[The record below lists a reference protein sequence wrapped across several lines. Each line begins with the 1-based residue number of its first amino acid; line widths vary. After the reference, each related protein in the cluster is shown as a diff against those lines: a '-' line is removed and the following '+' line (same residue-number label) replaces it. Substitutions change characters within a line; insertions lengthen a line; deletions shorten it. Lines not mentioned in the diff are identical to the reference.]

1 MEQINKPAR
10 RDFLKASAA
19 VGGGLTLGMYLPLG
33 AKVAEAQAA
42 THSPNAWIKIGTD
55 NSITIMC
62 ARSEMGQDTYTS
74 MPLLVA
80 EELEVDVNKVKV
92 EFAPP
97 AEVYINSL
105 LGGQLTGGSTS
116 VRDAWE
122 KLRKAGAS
130 ARMMLVGAAAKQW
143 GADPAQCK
151 AAGGAISG
159 PGGKR
164 LTYGQVAEAA
174 SKMEVPKDVPLKPV
188 AEFKQVGSKAQKRLD
203 TPAKLAG
210 TATFG
215 IDVKVPGMMYA
226 AVAMPPMIGGK
237 VASYDDTRAKNM
249 PGVKAVVQY
258 SRGVAVVA
266 DSYWQ
271 AKKAKDLLEITWDE
285 GPNANNDMRK
295 VWAGLKE
302 AAGQPGAVFRE
313 GGDAD
318 GAMKQSGVKVYEATY
333 QLPFLSHS
341 PMEPMNT
348 VADVR
353 ADKAVI
359 ITPTQF
365 QQLVPFVVAGATG
378 LKPEQVE
385 VVTTFLGGGFGRRV
399 EVDYTID
406 AAEISK
412 AVGAPVKMVW
422 SREDD
427 MTHDSY
433 RPGGIYTATAAVG
446 SKGELVAFRFH
457 GTSPS
462 ISSRLFPSIVKDGI
476 DPFSVE
482 AIDNFPYK
490 FANHKLTY
498 QMHDAGITP
507 GYWRGVSHN
516 LNCYVVE
523 GFMDELANA
532 MSKDPIDFRV
542 ANLQME
548 AEKHAWSG
556 LSAGTSVGPRLKA
569 VLEDV
574 KGKSGWGTKM
584 PEGRGMGVACMEG
597 YNTVMAAVVE
607 VTVSKNYDVSID
619 KVTYSIDAG
628 PLIHPDQ
635 ALAQIESSTIFGQSA
650 CMFGEI
656 TVKNGG
662 VEQTNFDMYR
672 VVRNNEAPK
681 AINVNWLPAAK
692 DQPPGGL
699 GEPATAVVQAAI
711 GNAIFAATGIRVRRM
726 PFTPENIK
734 AAADPRMTMKSKSV

>member
-1 MEQINKPAR
+1 MENTNMPAR
-10 RDFLKASAA
+10 RDFLKVSAA
-19 VGGGLTLGMYLPLG
+19 VSGGLALGFYLPLG
-33 AKVAEAQAA
+33 SKVAVAQAA
-42 THSPNAWIKIGTD
+42 THSPNAWVKIGTD
-55 NSITIMC
+55 NTVTIMC
-62 ARSEMGQDTYTS
+62 ARSEMGQDVYTS

-80 EELEVDVNKVKV
+80 EELEVDINKVKV

-97 AEVYINSL
+97 AEAYINAL
-105 LGGQLTGGSTS
+105 LGGQITGGSTS
-116 VRDAWE
+116 VRDGWE

-130 ARMMLVGAAAKQW
+130 ARMMLTAAAAQQWGVDVGA
-143 GADPAQCK
+143 CK
-151 AAGGAISG
+151 AAGGAVTG

-164 LTYGQVAEAA
+164 ATYGQLAEAA
-174 SKMEVPKDVPLKPV
+174 SKLEVPKEVPLKPV
-188 AEFKQVGSKAQKRLD
+188 SEFKQVGNAKQKRLD
-203 TPAKLAG
+203 TPAKVAG

-215 IDVKVPGMMYA
+215 IDVRVPNMLYA
-226 AVAMPPMIGGK
+226 AVAMPPMMGGK
-237 VASYDDTRAKNM
+237 VGSYDDTRAKSM

-295 VWAGLKE
+295 IWAGLKE
-302 AAGQPGAVFRE
+302 ASQQPGAVFRE
-313 GGDAD
+313 AGDAE
-318 GAMKQSGVKVYEATY
+318 GAMKAAKRVFQATY
-333 QLPFLSHS
+333 EMPFQSHS
-341 PMEPMNT
+341 PMEPQNT

-353 ADKAVI
+353 ADGATI

-378 LKPEQVE
+378 LKPEQINVI
-385 VVTTFLGGGFGRRV
+385 TTFLGGGFGRRV

-433 RPGGIYTATAAVG
+433 RPAGIY
-446 SKGELVAFRFH
+446 KVAMGVDGAGKPVAYRYH

-482 AIDNFPYK
+482 AIDNFPY
-490 FANHKLTY
+490 AVPNHKLTY
-498 QMHDAGITP
+498 QMHDTGVQV

-516 LNCYVVE
+516 LNCYIVE
-523 GFMDELANA
+523 GFIDEVAHA
-532 MSKDPIDFRV
+532 VGKDPIQYRID
-542 ANLQME
+542 NLEYQG
-548 AEKHAWSG
+548 EKHKWSG
-556 LSAGTSVGPRLKA
+556 LSAGVAVGGRMKT
-569 VLEDV
+569 VLEGV
-574 KGKSGWGTKM
+574 RAKAGWGAKL
-584 PEGRGMGVACMEG
+584 PAGRGQGVAVMEG
-597 YNTVMAAVVE
+597 YNTVMACVAE
-607 VTVSKNYDVSID
+607 VTVSKNYDVTVD
-619 KVTYSIDAG
+619 KVTYVTDAG
-628 PLIHPDQ
+628 PLVHPDQ
-635 ALAQIESSTIFGQSA
+635 AAAQMESCTIYGLSA
-650 CMFGEI
+650 ALTGEI

-662 VEQTNFDMYR
+662 VEQTNFDGFR
-672 VVRNNEAPK
+672 VLRMNEAPK
-681 AINVNWLPAAK
+681 TIALNWLPAAK

-699 GEPATAVVQAAI
+699 GEPATAVVGAAV

-734 AAADPRMTMKSKSV
+734 AYADPRMTMKPESV

>member
-1 MEQINKPAR
+1 MEHTNMPAR

-33 AKVAEAQAA
+33 SKVAEAQAK
-42 THSPNAWIKIGTD
+42 TNSPNAWVKIGTD

-62 ARSEMGQDTYTS
+62 ARSEMGQDVYTS
-74 MPLLVA
+74 MPMLVA
-80 EELEVDVNKVKV
+80 EELEVDINKVKV

-105 LGGQLTGGSTS
+105 LGGQLTGGSTA

-130 ARMMLVGAAAKQW
+130 ARMMIVAAAAKEW
-143 GADPAQCK
+143 GVDAGQLK
-151 AAGGAISG
+151 AANGMVTG
-159 PGGKR
+159 PGGKKA
-164 LTYGQVAEAA
+164 TYGSLAEAA
-174 SKMEVPKDVPLKPV
+174 AKMEVPKDVPLKP
-188 AEFKQVGSKAQKRLD
+188 AKEFKIVGNKAQKRLD
-203 TPAKLAG
+203 TPMKVAG

-215 IDVKVPGMMYA
+215 IDVIVPNMLYA

-237 VASYDDTRAKNM
+237 VQSYDDTRAKNM

-271 AKKAKDLLEITWDE
+271 AKKAKDLLLITWDE
-285 GPNANNDMRK
+285 GPNATNDMGK
-295 VWAGLKE
+295 VWSGLKS
-302 AAGQPGAVFRE
+302 ASLQAGAVFRE
-313 GGDAD
+313 AGDAD
-318 GAMKQSGVKVYEATY
+318 RAMAGAAKVYEATY
-333 QLPFLSHS
+333 ELPFLSHS

-353 ADKAVI
+353 ADGATI

-378 LKPEQVE
+378 LKPEQIT

-427 MTHDSY
+427 LTHDSY
-433 RPGGIYTATAAVG
+433 RPGGYYRVSMGVDAAG
-446 SKGELVAFRFH
+446 KLVAYRYH

-482 AIDNFPYK
+482 GIDNYPYAVPNLK
-490 FANHKLTY
+490 NTY
-498 QMHDAGITP
+498 VMQDSGITP

-516 LNCYVVE
+516 LNVFVVE
-523 GFMDELANA
+523 GFIDEVAHALG
-532 MSKDPIDFRV
+532 KDPVQFRID
-542 ANLQME
+542 NLE
-548 AEKHAWSG
+548 FTGEKHQWSG
-556 LSAGTSVGPRLKA
+556 LSAGVPAGDRIKKA
-569 VLEDV
+569 LELV
-574 KGKSGWGTKM
+574 REKSAWTTKM
-584 PEGRGMGVACMEG
+584 PEGRGKGVAAMEG
-597 YNTVMAAVVE
+597 YNTCLACVAE
-607 VTVSKNYDVSID
+607 VSVTKNYDVVVEKI
-619 KVTYSIDAG
+619 TYAVDAG
-628 PLIHPDQ
+628 QLIHPDQ
-635 ALAQIESSTIFGQSA
+635 AKAQIESCTVFGQSA
-650 CMFGEI
+650 CMYGEI

-662 VEQTNFDMYR
+662 VEQSNFDTYR
-672 VVRNNEAPK
+672 VVRMNETPK
-681 AINVNWLPAAK
+681 AIDVHWIESNNT
-692 DQPPGGL
+692 PGGL
-699 GEPATAVVQAAI
+699 GEPATALCQAAI
-711 GNAIFAATGIRVRRM
+711 GNAIFAATGIRIRKM

-734 AAADPRMTMKSKSV
+734 AAASGPDPRQTMKPKSV